1 MNIWNEIRKLEGQ
14 TLQTLAQ
21 KKNFDIVEV
30 TEHKVTICPHATQ
43 TERLISRLEIEDAF
57 QRLTVTGQITRS
69 EIQEN
74 FSQYNPAY
82 VAAILAELPTVQH
95 STSPIR
101 LWIIGKN

>member
-1 MNIWNEIRKLEGQ
+1 MWNEIRKLEGK
-14 TLQTLAQ
+14 TLRTLAQ
-21 KKNFDIVEV
+21 KKCFDIIEV
-30 TEHKVTICPHATQ
+30 TENGVTISPHATQ
-43 TERLISRLEIEDAF
+43 TERLISRHEIENAF

-74 FSQYNPAY
+74 FSQFNPAY

-95 STSPIR
+95 SITPIIR